1 MKRSI
6 EHRQSIILLE
16 YGLSE
21 EALNPIRKDLDTKSV
36 QMVQGALLFFIE
48 NQLFKGGV
56 ESINDFIKS
65 GANINLL
72 QYPEF
77 LKKCINPFSD
87 N

>member
-1 MKRSI
+1 MKKSI

-21 EALNPIRKDLDTKSV
+21 EALNTIRKDLDTKSV
-36 QMVQGALLFFIE
+36 QMVQGALIFFIE
-48 NQLFKGGV
+48 NQIFNGGV
-56 ESINDFIKS
+56 ESINGVIKS
-65 GANINLL
+65 GENLNLL
-72 QYPEF
+72 KFPEF